1 MLRTVV
7 AQLSW
12 KHIVTSPYPLLPD
25 SHPYY
30 NVRVTYAV
38 APPYRTGSAQSTQI
52 HIHITCLNGG
62 LRIRSFSVA
71 RVRSWP
77 KVDLCPHFRS
87 RSALGSCALLP
98 NGCTWP
104 PHCPLAT
111 TAFGASCTGNWFAA
125 VSHAQKPVLLLQ
137 LVVQRAILQLFLRS
151 GELGKDANKANFGR
165 IIVTRLRGRC
175 TYCGCHASLFI
186 CHVQQRVVL
195 CCAVL

>member
-1 MLRTVV
+1 MTSCRNVLVPPARVRSSKKQPV
-7 AQLSW
+7 AKL
-12 KHIVTSPYPLLPD
+12 TRCR
-25 SHPYY
+25 
-30 NVRVTYAV
+30 NVLVPV
-38 APPYRTGSAQSTQI
+38 AP
-52 HIHITCLNGG
+52 
-62 LRIRSFSVA
+62 

-77 KVDLCPHFRS
+77 RVDLCRHFRS

-137 LVVQRAILQLFLRS
+137 LVVQRAIPQLFLRS

-165 IIVTRLRGRC
+165 IIVT
-175 TYCGCHASLFI
+175 
-186 CHVQQRVVL
+186 
-195 CCAVL
+195 